1 VLEIEHEA
9 EGKDDGGSSDDGSL
23 RIGSLRS

>member
-1 VLEIEHEA
+1 VLEIEKDA
-9 EGKDDGGSSDDGSL
+9 EDKDNGGSSDDGSL